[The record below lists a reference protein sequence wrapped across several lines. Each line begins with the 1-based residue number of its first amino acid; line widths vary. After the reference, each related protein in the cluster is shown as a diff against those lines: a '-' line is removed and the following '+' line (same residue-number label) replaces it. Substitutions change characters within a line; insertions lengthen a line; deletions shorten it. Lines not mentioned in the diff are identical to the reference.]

1 MANEEIRPENYDSLL
16 HSVDKEWAENVRRSN
31 GTSNPNLRPLSA
43 IFKAS
48 TQTQTKREIIGTKP
62 TCTCNAPFEPG
73 VVLDPFAGSGTTLMV
88 ARQLGRS
95 AIGIE
100 ISEEYAKLIKQRLNW
115 GFDPNIEWKVD

>member
-1 MANEEIRPENYDSLL
+1 
-16 HSVDKEWAENVRRSN
+16 
-31 GTSNPNLRPLSA
+31 
-43 IFKAS
+43 
-48 TQTQTKREIIGTKP
+48 
-62 TCTCNAPFEPG
+62 
-73 VVLDPFAGSGTTLMV
+73 MV

>member
-1 MANEEIRPENYDSLL
+1 MVGLHSYILSVLWAQKIQSSRCSLGGNPACEHEFINSTDSKLL
-16 HSVDKEWAENVRRSN
+16 HENRN
-31 GTSNPNLRPLSA
+31 GLGQNSTVSDNP
-43 IFKAS
+43 F
-48 TQTQTKREIIGTKP
+48 
-62 TCTCNAPFEPG
+62 
-73 VVLDPFAGSGTTLMV
+73 VGSGTTLMV